1 MRVKCCSHEKIE
13 KKKGKL
19 VNYSNIGIK
28 FCSAQISEDNPSVGY
43 KPEIN
48 LMNNKPV
55 DEKIDQTLILK
66 KPVSQ

>member
-1 MRVKCCSHEKIE
+1 MRVKCCFNKKIE

-19 VNYSNIGIK
+19 VNYSNIVN
-28 FCSAQISEDNPSVGY
+28 QISEDNSSVGY

-48 LMNNKPV
+48 LMNNKSV
-55 DEKIDQTLILK
+55 DEKIDQTLSLE